1 MFKVTIEVANP
12 RELLKLAKTLENP
25 DIKDADIVYTHP
37 KPEPKP
43 EPSPEPKPEP
53 KPEPNPEQAVT
64 LEDLKSKAIE
74 VKKVTG
80 SLDGVKEAL
89 QSFGASRMTDLEEK
103 NYQDFFNKLSGLG
116 G

>member
-1 MFKVTIEVANP
+1 MIKVTIEVANP
-12 RELLKLAKTLENP
+12 SELVKLAKVLENP
-25 DIKDADIVYTHP
+25 DIKDADIVYTQP
-37 KPEPKP
+37 KPKPKPEPESEPKP
-43 EPSPEPKPEP
+43 EPA
-53 KPEPNPEQAVT
+53 QAVT
-64 LEDLKSKAIE
+64 LEDLKAKAIE

-103 NYQDFFNKLSGLG
+103 NYQEFFNKLSELG

>member
-1 MFKVTIEVANP
+1 MIKVTIEVANP
-12 RELLKLAKTLENP
+12 SELLKLAKSLENP
-25 DIKDADIVYTHP
+25 DIKDADIVYTQP

-43 EPSPEPKPEP
+43 EPKSEPKPEP
-53 KPEPNPEQAVT
+53 KPEQAVT

-80 SLDGVKEAL
+80 SLDGVKEVL

-103 NYQDFFNKLSGLG
+103 NYQEFFNKLSELG

>member
-1 MFKVTIEVANP
+1 MIKVTIEVANP
-12 RELLKLAKTLENP
+12 SELLKLAKTLENP
-25 DIKDADIVYTHP
+25 DIKDADIVYTRQ

-43 EPSPEPKPEP
+43 EPKSE
-53 KPEPNPEQAVT
+53 PEQSVT
-64 LEDLKSKAIE
+64 LEDLKAKAIE
-74 VKKVTG
+74 VKKATG

-103 NYQDFFNKLSGLG
+103 NYQDFFNKLSELG